1 MPGWTCWRLARRY
14 DWLALVSAL
23 LLNAE
28 PFHQAASSLT
38 TWQVIL
44 RTSTTFPHSPCSV
57 LGRSPRCFYSPRELC
72 HKRPC
77 RQQRIKNP
85 TGENRLSRSSISRI
99 VYSDSSVSVGDRWAV
114 NSVDASARVR
124 SLWCRG
130 CFCFA
135 ILSDRGPVG

>member
-28 PFHQAASSLT
+28 PYHQAASSLT

-77 RQQRIKNP
+77 RQQRIKIQ
-85 TGENRLSRSSISRI
+85 TGENRLSRKSNSRNN
-99 VYSDSSVSVGDRWAV
+99 YSDSSDYVVDRRAE
-114 NSVDASARVR
+114 NSVDASAPHR
-124 SLWCRG
+124 SVWCRG
-130 CFCFA
+130 CFCCA
-135 ILSDRGPVG
+135 IHSDRGPVG